1 MQLGCVWNS
10 PTPDFL
16 YFLKHISLLVSIFV
30 YASGHLP
37 LLLFILSKKKKN
49 IRLCNMSAKTQA
61 MWCINI
67 VFTFVHST
75 PCPEKKQYGVFQA

>member
-37 LLLFILSKKKKN
+37 LLLFILSKKKKKHPFMQHVGQN
-49 IRLCNMSAKTQA
+49 SSNVM
-61 MWCINI
+61 
-67 VFTFVHST
+67 
-75 PCPEKKQYGVFQA
+75 Y